1 MVNKVIL
8 LGRLGRDPE
17 IRNLENGA
25 TVANF
30 SMATS
35 EVFYDRNKQKQ
46 ERTEWHRIVMWRRN
60 AEVAEKY
67 LKKGDLIYV
76 EGKLRNRSFE
86 DKDKNK
92 RYITE
97 IEVDHFQM
105 LSPRSENKAGGN
117 EYGGAA
123 APESKAA
130 PTPQTPADPADMED
144 DLPF

>member
-1 MVNKVIL
+1 MVNKVML

-30 SMATS
+30 SIATS
-35 EVFYDRNKQKQ
+35 EVYYDRNKQKQ
-46 ERTEWHRIVMWRRN
+46 EKTEWHRIVMWRRN

-67 LKKGDLIYV
+67 LKKGDLIFV
-76 EGKLRNRSFE
+76 EGKLRTRSFE
-86 DKDKNK
+86 DKDNNK

-97 IEVDHFQM
+97 IEVDNFQM
-105 LSPRSENKAGGN
+105 LSPKSDSNQGGEAYN
-117 EYGGAA
+117 SGQS
-123 APESKAA
+123 APSG
-130 PTPQTPADPADMED
+130 TPNPPEAPADTGEIDD

>member
-30 SMATS
+30 SIATS
-35 EVFYDRNKQKQ
+35 EIFYDRNKQKQ

-67 LKKGDLIYV
+67 LKKGDLIYL
-76 EGKLRNRSFE
+76 EGKLRSRSYE
-86 DKDKNK
+86 DKDNNK

-105 LSPRSENKAGGN
+105 LSPRSENKTGGN

-123 APESKAA
+123 APESKAPSSTDA
-130 PTPQTPADPADMED
+130 PADPVDMED

>member
-30 SMATS
+30 SIATS
-35 EVFYDRNKQKQ
+35 EVYYDRNKQKQ
-46 ERTEWHRIVMWRRN
+46 EKTEWHRIVMWRRN
-60 AEVAEKY
+60 AEIAEKY

-76 EGKLRNRSFE
+76 EGKLRTRSFE
-86 DKDKNK
+86 DKDNNK

-97 IEVDHFQM
+97 IEVDQFQM
-105 LSPRSENKAGGN
+105 LSSRSESKGGGN
-117 EYGGAA
+117 EYGGA
-123 APESKAA
+123 PVSESKAPDA
-130 PTPQTPADPADMED
+130 SHPPADPVDMED